1 MNPWLAVY
9 QALYPA
15 VGVAVAARMLA
26 GGRSS
31 TLREGP
37 PDLKQ
42 RLGSVS
48 GTSIA
53 PESLWLHCASVGEL
67 AGAAALL
74 RELPGRTAFITCST
88 VAGRERAAKLPGS
101 QAALLAPLDLLPAA
115 RRFLSTLKPRA
126 LIVLETELWPAT
138 LSACADSG
146 VPFCVANARITE
158 RSFPRYRLARPLFA
172 PILAKAA
179 AVAAQTEGDAARF
192 AALGVPEAAI
202 RVTGNVKYDAAGA
215 APAAVEEARRLLAGL
230 GWKLGSDLVWCA
242 GCTRPGAEEAAILD
256 SYRKLRDRFPGLRL
270 ILAPRH
276 IERAGEAAEEISKR
290 GLRFARY
297 SDRNPHPGPLPSET
311 GEGARDCLLVDRLG
325 ALPALY
331 AAADVAF
338 VGGTLVPVGGHNL
351 LEPAVA
357 GVPVL
362 FGPDTSS
369 IASPAAALDRS
380 GGGFRVADAEH
391 LQRVV
396 EMLLSEPESR
406 ASAGRRARKTASDF
420 AGAARRAAQF
430 LVERLAL

>member
-1 MNPWLAVY
+1 MNSWLAVY

-37 PDLKQ
+37 SDLKQ

-48 GTSIA
+48 GSSIA

-74 RELPGRTAFITCST
+74 RELPGRTAFVTCST

-101 QAALLAPLDLLPAA
+101 QAALLAPLDLLPVA

-290 GLRFARY
+290 GLRYAKY
-297 SDRNPHPGPLPSET
+297 SAPQE
-311 GEGARDCLLVDRLG
+311 ADCLLVDRLG

-391 LQRVV
+391 LQRVL

-420 AGAARRAAQF
+420 AGAARRTAQF